1 MILFTVGFV
10 VICFGMAGDADGV
23 PANEALTVLG
33 IPHICDSVVLTTL
46 RAGLVGSHNFALT
59 SGDIV
64 LALLAPGDD
73 EEEEVDDCCAY
84 TTSILLQTPKIKTLP
99 RKENA
104 TKTKATLFILMCK
117 SKIIININ

>member
-1 MILFTVGFV
+1 MMLFTVGFV
-10 VICFGMAGDADGV
+10 VNCCGIADDVDRV

-64 LALLAPGDD
+64 LALLAPGA
-73 EEEEVDDCCAY
+73 EEEEDDDCCAY
-84 TTSILLQTPKIKTLP
+84 TTSILLQTPKIKTVASE
-99 RKENA
+99 ENT
-104 TKTKATLFILMCK
+104 TKIKAPLFILMCE